1 MRESDL
7 AVPTIPKTS
16 SRPGAPVA
24 KRLRLP
30 HGLLSDIGVYV
41 TLTVLALFCTVPF
54 LWLFFAAFDA
64 HATPYLQFP
73 SQLTFQNIVHMFTE
87 SGAWQLLLNSM
98 IMAGGAVIVVTFT
111 CTLAGY
117 SLSRLRFPGKRA
129 LMLGILLCRLVP
141 PTATIV
147 PLFSLFLFLDRFVQ
161 MTDSY
166 QGMILVLAGYQVP
179 LVLWILKEF
188 FDTVPITLEEAAW
201 IDGANRFTSAWRIVF
216 PLALPGVAAAALFAF
231 IGAWSEFLIPLIL
244 ISSPDKEPLSIGI
257 FRAYQN
263 NYIVDWGQFAG
274 LSLLYMLPAVVFF
287 LIARRFLIRSV
298 LAGSMAGT

>member
-1 MRESDL
+1 M
-7 AVPTIPKTS
+7 AATTMPKMPTRPDIPT
-16 SRPGAPVA
+16 AP
-24 KRLRLP
+24 RSRLP
-30 HGLLSDIGVYV
+30 HGFWSGLSVYV
-41 TLTVLALFCTVPF
+41 ILTTLALFCAVPF
-54 LWLFFAAFDA
+54 LWLFLAAFDA
-64 HATPYLQFP
+64 HATPYLQLP
-73 SQLTFQNIVHMFTE
+73 RQLTFENLVHMFTE
-87 SGAWQLLLNSM
+87 SGAGQLLLNSM
-98 IMAGGAVIVVTFT
+98 IMAGGAVILVTFT

-129 LMLGILLCRLVP
+129 LMFSILLCRLVP

-147 PLFSLFLFLDRFVQ
+147 PLFSLFLFLDQFVQ

-166 QGMILVLAGYQVP
+166 QGLILVLAAYQVP

-201 IDGANRFTSAWRIVF
+201 IDGAGRFTSAWRIVF

-274 LSLLYMLPAVVFF
+274 LSLLYMLPAVIFF
-287 LIARRFLIRSV
+287 LVARRFLIRSV
-298 LAGSMAGT
+298 LSGAMAGT